1 MSNNQGSLVRVLVAT
16 GVSVAAALAGYAAYF
31 DYQRRNNPEFRKQ
44 LKRKLKH
51 HAELEKQAK
60 EEAKQ
65 EKLKR
70 VNEILIAE
78 LTKDPL
84 PQDPSQ
90 REAAFSSNVE
100 LGEKLASVPGN
111 ELESALKFYK
121 ALSVYPNPSD
131 LLGIY
136 QRSLSEEIYENIV
149 LMIALM
155 PPSNVS
161 SFLTGAGVGAG
172 SNAAPSATVEIDE

>member
-1 MSNNQGSLVRVLVAT
+1 M
-16 GVSVAAALAGYAAYF
+16 AGYAAYF

-44 LKRKLKH
+44 LKRKLKQ

-90 REAAFSSNVE
+90 REATFSSNVE
-100 LGEKLASVPGN
+100 LGEKLAAIPGS
-111 ELESALKFYK
+111 ELESALTVSYTHLDVYK
-121 ALSVYPNPSD
+121 RQEREPEKRLPHPC
-131 LLGIY
+131 LLY
-136 QRSLSEEIYENIV
+136 TS
-149 LMIALM
+149 
-155 PPSNVS
+155 
-161 SFLTGAGVGAG
+161 
-172 SNAAPSATVEIDE
+172 